1 MMPRKKKKIV
11 VIISIIILLI
21 IIAITIALLY
31 ITTDMFKA
39 KSTLFAKY
47 IGQNVENINN
57 IFNQNQNEQQYKDLL
72 NQNKYTSQ
80 TQIKANLVKE
90 VGTTSE
96 NTENSVNHLNITI
109 NDQTDKTSNYNYKD
123 ISLLKDDDKK
133 AEIEYLQN
141 EEVYGLRFKDLFNQ
155 YILTNKDDLKNNIE
169 QIGIEKEQLDN
180 IPENIDIETK
190 IKEIIEISN
199 EERQVISTKYSNII
213 NNNVSKDNFSKQ
225 ANETIEI
232 DGKNIRTNAYILT
245 LTKEQ
250 LNNVYIKI
258 LEELK
263 QEEII
268 LSRIDKIQEF
278 ISKNESGESED
289 LKEQYK
295 AKIDNIINTINN
307 NNIGQEETKITVY
320 ESNKTTVKTVI
331 QGVGY
336 ELELEILS
344 DQYMQLTEKEGEEK
358 VNTINYKKDGEKT
371 SINVKSQE
379 GEKTKQ
385 YNLDINTKIE
395 ENNCNKEIILS
406 YEDDSNKFEINIE
419 QRTNIVDE
427 LEDIVEL
434 NKKNSINLSD
444 LEEEQKQAIMNE
456 VITGVTEE
464 ITNLTNEN
472 IINIQDMSDILKTI
486 GIVSE
491 NVTIEGG
498 QVTEAQRNRFN
509 SKFEILQGN
518 ELEKE
523 KAKEIVDLIK
533 DNLSS
538 YEVVSNT
545 EIRLKIE
552 QNSNE
557 NEIGEVIKN
566 FIEENDGMK
575 YNIKVEYD
583 ESTGLVNGILLTLIK
598 E

>member
-1 MMPRKKKKIV
+1 MIRLER
-11 VIISIIILLI
+11 IILFRS
-21 IIAITIALLY
+21 Y
-31 ITTDMFKA
+31 FQK
-39 KSTLFAKY
+39 
-47 IGQNVENINN
+47 
-57 IFNQNQNEQQYKDLL
+57 
-72 NQNKYTSQ
+72 
-80 TQIKANLVKE
+80 
-90 VGTTSE
+90 
-96 NTENSVNHLNITI
+96 
-109 NDQTDKTSNYNYKD
+109 
-123 ISLLKDDDKK
+123 LKF
-133 AEIEYLQN
+133 
-141 EEVYGLRFKDLFNQ
+141 V
-155 YILTNKDDLKNNIE
+155 
-169 QIGIEKEQLDN
+169 
-180 IPENIDIETK
+180 
-190 IKEIIEISN
+190 
-199 EERQVISTKYSNII
+199 
-213 NNNVSKDNFSKQ
+213 
-225 ANETIEI
+225 
-232 DGKNIRTNAYILT
+232 
-245 LTKEQ
+245 
-250 LNNVYIKI
+250 
-258 LEELK
+258 
-263 QEEII
+263 
-268 LSRIDKIQEF
+268 
-278 ISKNESGESED
+278 
-289 LKEQYK
+289 
-295 AKIDNIINTINN
+295 
-307 NNIGQEETKITVY
+307 
-320 ESNKTTVKTVI
+320 
-331 QGVGY
+331 
-336 ELELEILS
+336 
-344 DQYMQLTEKEGEEK
+344 
-358 VNTINYKKDGEKT
+358 
-371 SINVKSQE
+371 
-379 GEKTKQ
+379 
-385 YNLDINTKIE
+385 KIE